1 MFHLLWYYC
10 IADSHL
16 ISCQYYPLSLYVT
29 VFQIFPPTESVC
41 LINVFLDDWTW
52 GKKSTFNL
60 ILLSAR
66 NLFDDP

>member
-1 MFHLLWYYC
+1 MAVLLWCC

-16 ISCQYYPLSLYVT
+16 ISANIIHSVFFNIA

-41 LINVFLDDWTW
+41 LINVFPDVWTW
-52 GKKSTFNL
+52 GKKATFGL
-60 ILLSAR
+60 ILLSVR